1 MDLAGHE
8 SDSSEEDHEQI
19 APSTQE
25 LDRAPSER
33 HGFLFRH
40 NLGSFTSDAH
50 EFHPLPSQIPFL
62 LNTYAENVNFFLQ
75 VVHMPTLT
83 NMVRGLRGGSSSGL
97 SPSDEAL
104 LFSIYYA
111 AIISMED
118 DDVITNFG
126 TTKGELSLKYRLG
139 LEHAFAKADFLNAP
153 NLTLVQAF
161 DIFLA
166 LARRHD
172 SPRFVWMMTGL
183 AIRMAQSLGLHRD
196 GSHFPQLTPFEVEIR
211 RRVWWGL
218 CFLDVR
224 SSEDQGMD
232 YTIVPSSFDTK
243 FPLNLHDTDINTE
256 TKETPPERECL
267 TTMSISIDMCKI
279 CDVTRRIMDK
289 SRTPNLHEQRRLVN
303 ELYGTLERGYLRHSK
318 ESDGNITWWVG
329 VTAVR
334 LTMSKMTLFIN
345 FPDLFS
351 SVSDVSTID
360 IRNKLLVAA
369 IEVAEWN
376 HALNAE
382 QEARQWRWIYQTY
395 THWHAIVLLLIEI
408 ARRPLSPLVER
419 AWLALGSSW
428 LIPSQSSHWDKK
440 LQIWVPLR
448 RLMTQARKHRA
459 AEIERL
465 RGDAEAVQQMAVKD
479 RDIPAPASS
488 CPFLSQDKIEEHW
501 LSLFSHESS
510 DRMRAPGSRWMAAG
524 DIAQSKFLQGAEIT
538 SGQYLGSLPAYVP
551 GMELTAP
558 SPVDAQ
564 SSLAFSEHHASNK
577 SQNERSQEGI
587 HAVTEGVQ
595 NLQQEPNTP
604 YTQLSAASGPQIF
617 HTSSMPWLWADSD
630 PMIDVFGTDL
640 VCHASANINLFL
652 FALFSQVGSDIRV
665 SLLGERKAISRS
677 DEVEICLIL

>member
-1 MDLAGHE
+1 MAM
-8 SDSSEEDHEQI
+8 
-19 APSTQE
+19 
-25 LDRAPSER
+25 
-33 HGFLFRH
+33 
-40 NLGSFTSDAH
+40 
-50 EFHPLPSQIPFL
+50 
-62 LNTYAENVNFFLQ
+62 Q
-75 VVHMPTLT
+75 VI
-83 NMVRGLRGGSSSGL
+83 N
-97 SPSDEAL
+97 
-104 LFSIYYA
+104 
-111 AIISMED
+111 
-118 DDVITNFG
+118 NFG
-126 TTKGELSLKYRLG
+126 TTKSELSLKYRLG
-139 LEHAFAKADFLNAP
+139 LEHALAKADFLNTP

-196 GSHFPQLTPFEVEIR
+196 GSHFPQLTPFEVEMR

-243 FPLNLHDTDINTE
+243 FPLNLHDTDINPE
-256 TKETPPERECL
+256 TKETPPERECF

-279 CDVTRRIMDK
+279 CDVTRQIMDK
-289 SRTPNLHEQRRLVN
+289 ARTPTLHEQRRLVN

-351 SVSDVSTID
+351 SASEESTID
-360 IRNKLLVAA
+360 ARNKLLVAA

-376 HALNAE
+376 HALNAK

-419 AWLALGSSW
+419 AWLALDSSW
-428 LIPSQSSHWDKK
+428 LIPSHGNHWDKK

-448 RLMTQARKHRA
+448 KLMAQARKHRA

-465 RGDAEAVQQMAVKD
+465 RGDAEAVEQMAVKD
-479 RDIPAPASS
+479 RVILAPASS
-488 CPFLSQDKIEEHW
+488 CPFFSDEKLQEHW
-501 LSLFSHESS
+501 RSLFAHEPS
-510 DRMRAPGSRWMAAG
+510 DRMRASGTGWME
-524 DIAQSKFLQGAEIT
+524 DVAQPPSLQGAEIS
-538 SGQYLGSLPAYVP
+538 SGQHLGSFPAYAPAGESTAEIDMDAP
-551 GMELTAP
+551 G
-558 SPVDAQ
+558 
-564 SSLAFSEHHASNK
+564 SLAFSGTSGHHASNL
-577 SQNERSQEGI
+577 SQNE
-587 HAVTEGVQ
+587 
-595 NLQQEPNTP
+595 
-604 YTQLSAASGPQIF
+604 
-617 HTSSMPWLWADSD
+617 TSSEAMNISTEAGRMLQPAMNPPLIQGSTTFSGSQNFHISSVPWLWADSD

-640 VCHASANINLFL
+640 VCYASTSIQLLPHSYWYLTLIKRASPHARAGT
-652 FALFSQVGSDIRV
+652 Q
-665 SLLGERKAISRS
+665 RS
-677 DEVEICLIL
+677 KPSSPGTLSGND

>member
-1 MDLAGHE
+1 MDLAGNE
-8 SDSSEEDHEQI
+8 SDSSGEELDQS

-40 NLGSFTSDAH
+40 NMGSFPSDAH

-75 VVHMPTLT
+75 VVHMPTMT
-83 NMVRGLRGGSSSGL
+83 NMVRGIRGSSSSSL

-139 LEHAFAKADFLNAP
+139 LEHALAKADFLNTP

-196 GSHFPQLTPFEVEIR
+196 GSHFPQLTPYEIEIR

-232 YTIVPSSFDTK
+232 YTIVPGSFDTK
-243 FPLNLHDTDINTE
+243 FPLNLHDTDINPE
-256 TKETPPERECL
+256 TKDTPPERECL
-267 TTMSISIDMCKI
+267 TTMSISIDMAKI
-279 CDVTRRIMDK
+279 CEVTRKMMDK
-289 SRTPNLHEQRRLVN
+289 ARTPTLHEQRSLVN
-303 ELYGTLERGYLRHSK
+303 ELYGTLERGYLRYSN

-329 VTAVR
+329 ITAVR

-351 SVSDVSTID
+351 SVSDESTID
-360 IRNKLLVAA
+360 TRNKLLVAA

-428 LIPSQSSHWDKK
+428 LIPSQSNKWDKK

-448 RLMTQARKHRA
+448 RLMAQARKHRA
-459 AEIERL
+459 AEIEGL
-465 RGDAEAVQQMAVKD
+465 RGDAEAIKHMAVQD

-488 CPFLSQDKIEEHW
+488 CPFLSQEKLKEHW
-501 LSLFSHESS
+501 LSLFAHESNN
-510 DRMRAPGSRWMAAG
+510 RMRAPGSQWLG
-524 DIAQSKFLQGAEIT
+524 DVARPASLQGAEIP
-538 SGQYLGSLPAYVP
+538 SGQYLGSLPAHVP
-551 GMELTAP
+551 GSKFTAP
-558 SPVDAQ
+558 SALDVQ
-564 SSLAFSEHHASNK
+564 SSLAFSEHQASNL
-577 SQNERSQEGI
+577 SQNESFSEGTHTSI
-587 HAVTEGVQ
+587 EGGQ
-595 NLQQEPNTP
+595 GLQQEMNTP
-604 YTQLSAASGPQIF
+604 FTQVSTTSGPQVF
-617 HTSSMPWLWADSD
+617 HNGSMPWLWADSD
-630 PMIDVFGTDL
+630 PSTDVFGADL
-640 VCHASANINLFL
+640 VCQPFL
-652 FALFSQVGSDIRV
+652 LSMIFEFDQ
-665 SLLGERKAISRS
+665 ISEPPQLARGA
-677 DEVEICLIL
+677 

>member
-8 SDSSEEDHEQI
+8 SDSSVEDHDQS

-40 NLGSFTSDAH
+40 NVGSFPSDAH

-75 VVHMPTLT
+75 VVHVPTVT
-83 NMVRGLRGGSSSGL
+83 NMVRGLRGSSSSNL

-139 LEHAFAKADFLNAP
+139 LEYALAKADFLNTP

-196 GSHFPQLTPFEVEIR
+196 GSHFPQLTPYEVEIR

-232 YTIVPSSFDTK
+232 YTIVPGSFDTK
-243 FPLNLHDTDINTE
+243 FPLNLHDTDINPETE
-256 TKETPPERECL
+256 VTPPERDCL

-279 CDVTRRIMDK
+279 CEVTRKMMDK
-289 SRTPNLHEQRRLVN
+289 ARTPTLHEQRSLVN
-303 ELYGTLERGYLRHSK
+303 ELYGTLERGYLQYSK

-329 VTAVR
+329 ITAVR

-345 FPDLFS
+345 FPNLFS
-351 SVSDVSTID
+351 SVSDESTID
-360 IRNKLLVAA
+360 TRNKLLVAA

-382 QEARQWRWIYQTY
+382 QEARQWRWVYQTY

-448 RLMTQARKHRA
+448 RLMAQARKHRA

-465 RGDAEAVQQMAVKD
+465 RGDAEAVEQMAGKD
-479 RDIPAPASS
+479 REIPAPASS
-488 CPFLSQDKIEEHW
+488 CACLSQEKLQEHW
-501 LSLFSHESS
+501 LSLFAHEPS
-510 DRMRAPGSRWMAAG
+510 DREEAPGSQRMG
-524 DIAQSKFLQGAEIT
+524 DVAQTSSLQGAEIP
-538 SGQYLGSLPAYVP
+538 SVQYLGSLPAYVP
-551 GMELTAP
+551 ESELIAP
-558 SPVDAQ
+558 SAVDAQ
-564 SSLAFSEHHASNK
+564 SSLAFSEHHSSNL
-577 SQNERSQEGI
+577 SQNERSSEAIHTSPEGRQI
-587 HAVTEGVQ
+587 
-595 NLQQEPNTP
+595 LQQELNTP
-604 YTQLSAASGPQIF
+604 FTQISTTSGSQIF
-617 HTSSMPWLWADSD
+617 LTGSMPWLWADSD
-630 PMIDVFGTDL
+630 TSIDVFGTDL
-640 VCHASANINLFL
+640 VCHPFL
-652 FALFSQVGSDIRV
+652 LVV
-665 SLLGERKAISRS
+665 L
-677 DEVEICLIL
+677 V